1 MQPCTISIT
10 YFSISHPHYSPSPW
24 IKLKK
29 EMGESQIEQERK
41 KTIVEKKG
49 AVLKREMWNFCT
61 LIWSLTQPSSLSFFF
76 FFFLF
81 GFLEN
86 VTLKSVI
93 LNSLL
98 WCFYA
103 TSFTLLKFASL
114 NLLLCFALTFVWFS
128 RKLRENSKIQ
138 TLNATIFSTIKHIK
152 RKTTKTKDKI
162 KQFFDMGFPRI
173 KPRTR
178 INWEKKLWLPKLIQK
193 TFSFSTWGFNKP
205 KP

>member
-1 MQPCTISIT
+1 MPHYNWPHFYASFLPLDLKIGYLIDKKVQPCTISIT

-29 EMGESQIEQERK
+29 EKGESQIEQERK

-86 VTLKSVI
+86 VTEKVVEICNPKFIVVVFLCNFIYFVEICK
-93 LNSLL
+93 
-98 WCFYA
+98 
-103 TSFTLLKFASL
+103 LKFIIVFCTH
-114 NLLLCFALTFVWFS
+114 LCLVF
-128 RKLRENSKIQ
+128 E
-138 TLNATIFSTIKHIK
+138 
-152 RKTTKTKDKI
+152 KI
-162 KQFFDMGFPRI
+162 KG
-173 KPRTR
+173 
-178 INWEKKLWLPKLIQK
+178 KLQNSNP
-193 TFSFSTWGFNKP
+193 
-205 KP
+205 